1 MAAGEEASATRTL
14 EDTPTWAVATVC
26 LVFVSLSILIE
37 YLIHLVSN
45 WLKRRRKTALYDAIE
60 KLKSVLMV
68 LGFMSLALTVTRS
81 FISRICIP
89 NKLANSMLP
98 CRKTLDSIKANKEF
112 VYEQTWSVD
121 ALHER
126 ILAVDSE
133 SSDFCNSKGK
143 TSLISEEGTN
153 QLSIFLFV
161 LAAMQIVYTVLTMA
175 LGRAKMRRWKAWE
188 KETQTV
194 EYQVANDPNRFR
206 FTRQTTFAR
215 RHMNSC
221 AETSILLWTNCFFR
235 QFFNSVAKI
244 DYFTLR
250 HGFISTHLATNTSFN
265 FQNYIK
271 RSLDDDFK
279 VLVGISPFM
288 WLWVVIFLM
297 LDVHGWNVYLWVS
310 FLPLTITLILGTKLQ
325 VIMAKMAQ
333 RVKDENNVILGAPLV
348 QPNDNLFWFNRP
360 KFVLTLL
367 HYTLFMNAFE
377 VAFFVWITTQYGVES
392 CYHEHR
398 EIIVTRVV
406 LAVTVQ
412 VICSYVT
419 LPLYALVTQMGSNF
433 KRAVLEE
440 QTAHAIKQWHAGVKL
455 KRKKNRQ
462 SSPTDDSPST
472 NTSVSTS
479 AHRHPTPASLETAS
493 SSEIQEEPGP
503 ALPTSD
509 AVDTQMVPV
518 GKSLTIN

>member
-1 MAAGEEASATRTL
+1 MAAGEEASATRSL
-14 EDTPTWAVATVC
+14 EDTPTWAVAAVC

-98 CRKTLDSIKANKEF
+98 CRKTLDSIKANKDF

-133 SSDFCNSKGK
+133 SSDFCNSKVCSYSTNMSVSKVIMDSKKWEWQGK

-175 LGRAKMRRWKAWE
+175 LGRAK
-188 KETQTV
+188 
-194 EYQVANDPNRFR
+194 
-206 FTRQTTFAR
+206 
-215 RHMNSC
+215 
-221 AETSILLWTNCFFR
+221 
-235 QFFNSVAKI
+235 
-244 DYFTLR
+244 
-250 HGFISTHLATNTSFN
+250 THLATNTSFN
-265 FQNYIK
+265 FQNYIQ

-333 RVKDENNVILGAPLV
+333 RVKDQNNVILGAPLV
-348 QPNDNLFWFNRP
+348 QPNDNLFW
-360 KFVLTLL
+360 
-367 HYTLFMNAFE
+367 
-377 VAFFVWITTQYGVES
+377 
-392 CYHEHR
+392 
-398 EIIVTRVV
+398 
-406 LAVTVQ
+406 VTVQ

-440 QTAHAIKQWHAGVKL
+440 QTANAIKQWHAGVKL

-462 SSPTDDSPST
+462 SSPADDSPST

-479 AHRHPTPASLETAS
+479 AHQHPTPASSEIAS